1 MTVRLRHFFSTAL
14 WEINT
19 AECSRVKRYSLKSL
33 QFLLLVFRNF
43 WRDQCLLQASALAFT
58 SILSLVPFLAILF
71 AILAGFGLQH
81 QLEPLILEQ
90 LSAGSQEVAGR
101 IIRYIDNTSMKSL
114 GFYGLLTLFVTVF
127 MLLDNVES
135 SFNTIWGVKETRTL
149 RSKLGGYIG
158 VILSTPVLVFSTI
171 SVTTF
176 IESQDAFQWLLLTAH
191 GGELLL
197 YLLRFFPY
205 LVIWA
210 TLTFVYLIIPNTVVR
225 LRPALTGAVI
235 AGILWQIAQWGY
247 IHFQIGFARN
257 NAIYGAMAALPIFM
271 LWIYVSWL
279 ILLFGVE
286 IVHVQQNIKN
296 LKREIRAGAISFRV
310 RELLTL
316 AILQTVATAVTSGRQ
331 GVTGEE
337 LSDNLDLPE
346 RLLDELLDNLV
357 ATGFIRTIPG
367 DPPRYTA
374 AGDLQNILVADVL
387 TALLDS
393 AGGWQ
398 PLSLTEGEFCLAE
411 LLAKGDECRAAT
423 LAGISLQQIV
433 EIEALA
439 KRRAAH

>member
-1 MTVRLRHFFSTAL
+1 MLR
-14 WEINT
+14 
-19 AECSRVKRYSLKSL
+19 V
-33 QFLLLVFRNF
+33 
-43 WRDQCLLQASALAFT
+43 
-58 SILSLVPFLAILF
+58 
-71 AILAGFGLQH
+71 
-81 QLEPLILEQ
+81 
-90 LSAGSQEVAGR
+90 
-101 IIRYIDNTSMKSL
+101 
-114 GFYGLLTLFVTVF
+114 
-127 MLLDNVES
+127 
-135 SFNTIWGVKETRTL
+135 
-149 RSKLGGYIG
+149 
-158 VILSTPVLVFSTI
+158 
-171 SVTTF
+171 
-176 IESQDAFQWLLLTAH
+176 
-191 GGELLL
+191 
-197 YLLRFFPY
+197 FPY

-357 ATGFIRTIPG
+357 ATGFLRTIPG
-367 DPPRYTA
+367 DPPRT
-374 AGDLQNILVADVL
+374 LRPVTCRIF
-387 TALLDS
+387 
-393 AGGWQ
+393 W
-398 PLSLTEGEFCLAE
+398 SLMY
-411 LLAKGDECRAAT
+411 
-423 LAGISLQQIV
+423 
-433 EIEALA
+433 
-439 KRRAAH
+439 